1 MLRHQS
7 LTVKKIIKSQSVV
20 LNGRVL
26 QLPAS
31 KGGKGHYQPI
41 LARIVDQLDAM
52 LSHHCKLLVF
62 RLDFHLN
69 GGTDNNRLMSE
80 FIRRYRKWTKRQG
93 YSRLGF
99 IWCREQ
105 ESSKAQHYHCVFIF
119 DGNKTRHPHRHIR
132 QIERLWDAFQQGSV
146 FTPKNC
152 YCVLKRDDD
161 AAYQLLFDRLS
172 YLAKVA
178 TKNIRPATTNDY
190 SASRIKAKK

>member
-1 MLRHQS
+1 MMRYANCR
-7 LTVKKIIKSQSVV
+7 VKKITRVQTVV
-20 LNGRVL
+20 INGKYL

-31 KGGKGHYQPI
+31 KGGKGYYQPI
-41 LARIVDQLDAM
+41 LERTVDQLDAM
-52 LSHHCKLLVF
+52 LSHHCKLLAF

-69 GGTDNNRLMSE
+69 DGTVNNHLLSE
-80 FIRRYRKWTKRQG
+80 FIRRYRKWAKRQG

-105 ESSKAQHYHCVFIF
+105 VSGTAQHYHCVFIL

-132 QIERLWDAFQQGSV
+132 QIERLWDAFQLGSV

-152 YCVLKRDDD
+152 YYVLKRGDD
-161 AAYQLLFDRLS
+161 AAYQRLFDRIS

-178 TKNIRPATTNDY
+178 TKSIRPATTNDY
-190 SASRIKAKK
+190 STSRIKPKN